1 MLGGDGGIELLFLRC
16 WRRCRRRWFLGD
28 CTGGL
33 AGGGLDGGD
42 DGGLDGGGLDGG
54 VGGGSGGLLL
64 LDEGCWRGRGISIPG
79 SRSLLMYHSHSFS
92 SCAMSNHKPSLPSL
106 LSTCLA
112 VISPVSLFL
121 NCLYSFISSGNRTCK
136 LFTSDFLFVVS
147 TPPGSLGLLH
157 QATSNSFAG

>member
-1 MLGGDGGIELLFLRC
+1 MLGGDGGIESLFLRW

-28 CTGGL
+28 CAGGL

-42 DGGLDGGGLDGG
+42 GGGLDGGDGGGLDGGGLDGG
-54 VGGGSGGLLL
+54 DGGSSGGLLL

-79 SRSLLMYHSHSFS
+79 SRSLLMYQSHSFS
-92 SCAMSNHKPSLPSL
+92 FCAMSNHKPSLPSL

-112 VISPVSLFL
+112 VISPVSLLL

-136 LFTSDFLFVVS
+136 LFTSDFLFVV
-147 TPPGSLGLLH
+147 
-157 QATSNSFAG
+157 